1 MTSSK
6 KQKIRIALV
15 QLATEDGEIQ
25 KNHARFKKLLEKI
38 KEKVDLIVLPE
49 MWLSGFDL
57 SHADQSI
64 RETNWVLEDLKKIA
78 QTKKCHFIGSHLEKG
93 RKGYY
98 NTASIISPQG
108 KIIAQ
113 YRKTHLFKM
122 GSEEKKFLAGEKIS
136 VTKTSIGRIG
146 LAICY
151 DIRFPE
157 LIRKKILK
165 GAEIL
170 VIPSAWPRARID
182 HYLTLLKARAIE
194 NQCFVISANK
204 MGKNFLGVLYGGS
217 SVAFDPWGK
226 NLGQLKEREGVLQV
240 TIDLEELHQ
249 IRKRF
254 PVLKSRKEKLY

>member
-6 KQKIRIALV
+6 NQKIKIALI
-15 QLATEDGEIQ
+15 QLATKDGEIQ
-25 KNHARFKKLLEKI
+25 KNHARFKKILETIKGKI
-38 KEKVDLIVLPE
+38 DLIVLPE

-57 SHADQSI
+57 SHANQSI
-64 RETNWVLEDLKKIA
+64 RETNLVLEDLKQIA
-78 QTKKCHFIGSHLEKG
+78 RTKKCYFIGSHLEKG
-93 RKGYY
+93 KKGYY

-113 YRKTHLFKM
+113 YRKIHLFKM
-122 GSEEKKFLAGEKIS
+122 GREEKKFLAGDKIS

-157 LIRKKILK
+157 FIRKEVLK
-165 GAEIL
+165 GTEIL

-204 MGKNFLGVLYGGS
+204 MGKNSLGVLYGGN

-226 NLGQLKEREGVLQV
+226 NLGQLKEKEGILQV
-240 TIDLEELHQ
+240 MIDLEELHQ
-249 IRKRF
+249 IRKKF
-254 PVLKSRKEKLY
+254 PVLESRREKIY